1 MKDAFK
7 LSAIIN
13 IVVALLCY
21 TVFNSIF
28 YSILL
33 IVLSVVYLNCL
44 EKDSIN
50 KSNVILLSLINLVLN
65 PLSGIIMLVSTDK
78 ITDESKKNVKE
89 PKQKIEMPLNLG
101 VALISLSGI
110 ILATT
115 NLEFINNI
123 TKILLLFSIGIIF
136 IVLSNVLEIRL
147 NIKNLSKKYFIL
159 GNIFIILSVI
169 ANGYLG
175 VMSHWFSF
183 TGSGKNLYLAFIS
196 IIISLLSQILYKKYD
211 EEMYKHLTY
220 IGIFLSIAFIL
231 IQLKISVGLILIV
244 VNVVLF
250 ILHLRNLDNYNE
262 YAKYLTYT
270 LCLVSLFVLLDS
282 SSVVELIILGVFS
295 IINVLFVT
303 FKNNTL
309 DGILGAIFINALT
322 LITVNS
328 IDLDFQILSIIIG
341 VMYSIYYLFNLIG
354 NSNRIF
360 NILMNISSNIVFVI
374 YLLVN
379 IDNSLVLILISILM
393 VLTSLINYY
402 NNSIKYESIL
412 LPVKISVLGLSLV
425 SLVNTELLNINYI
438 LIALYLTALFVYLIS
453 KESTKL
459 ISKIVFYIILC
470 ISIIVNDAYLIPS
483 MIDIVTALVFYLVE
497 KNKFSYIVFLFTI
510 LMSLTYTNILNTT
523 VLVSSILLFLIYVL
537 LTLFTFDNNKINKI
551 NYLSIILPL
560 LLMTTDSKCL
570 YDLRNIILNLIG
582 MYIVLLIN
590 MFLIKNDKERNIAA
604 TVLTILLIIRV
615 IFIHSWMIGLYVGV
629 LGLIMI
635 LIGMFKKEYKGLYF
649 EGFVITII
657 NLIFQ
662 FNNILTELPLWLYLF
677 LSGIVIIGIVTYR
690 AVKDNEKK

>member
-250 ILHLRNLDNYNE
+250 ILHLRNLDNFNE

-379 IDNSLVLILISILM
+379 IDNSLVLILISLLM

-402 NNSIKYESIL
+402 NNSIKYENIL

-483 MIDIVTALVFYLVE
+483 MIGIVTALVFYLVE

-560 LLMTTDSKCL
+560 FLMTTDSKCL
-570 YDLRNIILNLIG
+570 YDLRNIVLNLIG